1 MDFTIWDFCDINL
14 CCFMEYLEKIPFHCL
29 LMNKSITAVYLI
41 HSLLKYFDRPYIRSY
56 LTLFH

>member
-41 HSLLKYFDRPYIRSY
+41 HSLLNILIVPTSEA
-56 LTLFH
+56 T